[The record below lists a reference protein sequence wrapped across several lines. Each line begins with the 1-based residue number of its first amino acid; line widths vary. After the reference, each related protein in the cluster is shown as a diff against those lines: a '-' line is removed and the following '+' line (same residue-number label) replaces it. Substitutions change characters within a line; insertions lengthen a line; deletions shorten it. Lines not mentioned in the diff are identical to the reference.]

1 MPGRQTRALLKPGD
15 PAPCNGLYTVTHRR
29 HRSPHQVSLLE
40 GDLLPPCKRC
50 GQHVRYRL
58 ADVVG
63 DHDAL
68 LGRRPSLL
76 LVDTEN
82 TVSITLKQI
91 LESEGYEVT
100 AAGNYREAAGLLRR
114 RTFDVILTEVD
125 LDRGMEG
132 LRLALDAKRIQP
144 PPVVILSASRPTE
157 KGLRAAL
164 GLANYLVLK
173 PIDLSELQNALGT
186 MLARRQ
192 IATFSA

>member
-1 MPGRQTRALLKPGD
+1 MPA
-15 PAPCNGLYTVTHRR
+15 CR
-29 HRSPHQVSLLE
+29 H
-40 GDLLPPCKRC
+40 C

-58 ADVVG
+58 VEKTDELAG
-63 DHDAL
+63 L
-68 LGRRPSLL
+68 LRRTPSLL

-82 TVSITLKQI
+82 TVSTTLKQI
-91 LESEGYEVT
+91 LEGEGYEVT
-100 AAGNYREAAGLLRR
+100 TAGNYRQAADFLRR
-114 RTFDVILTEVD
+114 RVFDVVLTEVD

-132 LRLALDAKRIQP
+132 LRLALEAKRIEP
-144 PPVVILSASRPTE
+144 RPVVVLSASRPTE

-192 IATFSA
+192 VSTFST